1 MAAKKNGS
9 QINARD
15 WNSSTQDKPM
25 EKGTS
30 SLLNEDVKK
39 SLRRKTISTNVKT
52 DSPLE
57 ARVIK
62 NHSVDVGSSEPD
74 IPDVKLTRRTVREMC
89 GAQTGLI
96 DMVLISGALLV

>member
-9 QINARD
+9 QINT
-15 WNSSTQDKPM
+15 NSSTQDKPT

-30 SLLNEDVKK
+30 SLLNEDVNK
-39 SLRRKTISTNVKT
+39 SLRGKTISTNVKT

-57 ARVIK
+57 TRVVK

-74 IPDVKLTRRTVREMC
+74 IPDVKLSRRTVREMC
-89 GAQTGLI
+89 GAQTPLI

>member
-9 QINARD
+9 QINA
-15 WNSSTQDKPM
+15 NSITQDKPT

-30 SLLNEDVKK
+30 SLLNADVKK
-39 SLRRKTISTNVKT
+39 SLREKIISTNVKT

-57 ARVIK
+57 ARVVK
-62 NHSVDVGSSEPD
+62 NHCVDVGSSEPD
-74 IPDVKLTRRTVREMC
+74 IPDGKLSRRTVREMC
-89 GAQTGLI
+89 GAKTGLI